1 MDQGLSLDEDCS
13 VSTMTS
19 QSRSVGQAVDCSLVG
34 DCLSRLLVTE
44 LVDHLCR
51 RCPTVSLGRRR
62 PEADCFVS
70 VLTDRL
76 RTSLVIVA
84 HARLVPSAGVCCH
97 SVFGSAEASRVVQ
110 SACRVGHSLLS
121 RQSQALVT
129 MSVLAS
135 RHSGLSSV
143 RTKAHS
149 GCFCYYS
156 GQTTPLLV
164 LEHW

>member
-1 MDQGLSLDEDCS
+1 M
-13 VSTMTS
+13 V
-19 QSRSVGQAVDCSLVG
+19 
-34 DCLSRLLVTE
+34 
-44 LVDHLCR
+44 
-51 RCPTVSLGRRR
+51 
-62 PEADCFVS
+62 DCFVS

-110 SACRVGHSLLS
+110 SACHVGHSLLS

-135 RHSGLSSV
+135 RHSRLSSV

-156 GQTTPLLV
+156 ELGLLHCWYWSTGKTPSWRCSTAYLVIRHSVQVMGHSWTVTARYSSVLGQSSVTV
-164 LEHW
+164 LRH